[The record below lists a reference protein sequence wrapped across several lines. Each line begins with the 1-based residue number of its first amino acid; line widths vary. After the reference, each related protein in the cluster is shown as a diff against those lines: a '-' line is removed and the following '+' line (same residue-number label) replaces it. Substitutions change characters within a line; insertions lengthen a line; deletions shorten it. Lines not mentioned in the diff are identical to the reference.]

1 MKFGDILLSAVRGVT
16 ANKLRSI
23 LTMLGVLIGVG
34 AVILLMAVGN
44 GSAQRVNSL
53 ITSLGTNTLTI
64 RPSGTGSTPITLAV
78 SDQLNKA
85 GLGDVKSVV
94 PESTTSLTVSSTNAS
109 ESGVSII
116 GTSADY
122 FTVSTASV
130 ASGSAFTAADVASAA
145 KVAVI
150 GSTLATELYPSG
162 SALGQSITVS
172 GTPFTVVGILATQSS
187 TGFNDPNSVV
197 VAPVTRVQRSFTGF
211 GALSSLLAESKTTA
225 GVAAAQGEL
234 GVELNQL
241 LHVSAATAASAASSS
256 ATSGAAGTGG
266 FGRFLRGATGGGT
279 AASSLGAASSS
290 STLPYTITNASTLL
304 STAEASATSFTV
316 LLAAVAA
323 ISLLV
328 GGIGVTNVM
337 LVTVTERTREIGIR
351 KALGA
356 TRGAILGQFLAEAAI
371 LTLLGGILGVVAAVF
386 AAQFQINGT
395 QPVLIGYSIPLAL
408 GVSVAIGVFFG
419 VYPAGRAA
427 TMRPIQALRSI

>member
-1 MKFGDILLSAVRGVT
+1 MKVGDILLSAIRGVT

-44 GSAQRVNSL
+44 GSAQTVNNL

-64 RPSGTGSTPITLAV
+64 RANGQVSGSSAITLAV
-78 SDQLNKA
+78 SDKLDKA

-109 ESGVSII
+109 ESSVSII
-116 GTSADY
+116 GSSADY
-122 FTVSTASV
+122 FKVSTATV
-130 ASGSAFTAADVASAA
+130 ASGAGFTSADVTSAA

-150 GSTLATELYPSG
+150 GSTLATELYPTG
-162 SALGQSITVS
+162 SALGQSISVD

-187 TGFNDPNSVV
+187 TGFTDPNSVV
-197 VAPVTRVQRSFTGF
+197 VAPITRVQRSFTGF
-211 GALSSLLAESKTTA
+211 GALSSLLASAKTTA
-225 GVAAAQGEL
+225 GVPAAQGEL

-241 LHVSAATAASAASSS
+241 LGVSPTTAASAASGSTT
-256 ATSGAAGTGG
+256 ATS
-266 FGRFLRGATGGGT
+266 
-279 AASSLGAASSS
+279 S
-290 STLPYTITNASTLL
+290 LPYTITNASTLL
-304 STAEASATSFTV
+304 STAQASATSFTV

-371 LTLLGGILGVVAAVF
+371 LTLLGGILGVIVAVF
-386 AAQFQINGT
+386 LSQFQINGT
-395 QPVLIGYSIPLAL
+395 MPVLIGYSIPLAL

-427 TMRPIQALRSI
+427 AMRPIQALRSI

>member
-1 MKFGDILLSAVRGVT
+1 MKIGDILLSAVRGVT

-44 GSAQRVNSL
+44 GSAQTVNNL

-64 RPSGTGSTPITLAV
+64 RANGQSSGSSAITLAV
-78 SDQLNKA
+78 SDKLDKA
-85 GLGDVKSVV
+85 GLGDVSTVV
-94 PESTTSLTVSSTNAS
+94 PESTTSLTVSTTSAS
-109 ESGVSII
+109 ESNVSII
-116 GTSADY
+116 GSSADY
-122 FTVSTASV
+122 FKVSTANV
-130 ASGSAFTAADVASAA
+130 ASGAGFTAADVTSAA

-150 GSTLATELYPSG
+150 GSTLATELYPTG
-162 SALGQSITVS
+162 SALGQSVS
-172 GTPFTVVGILATQSS
+172 VDGTPFTVVGILATQSS
-187 TGFNDPNSVV
+187 TGFTDPNSVV
-197 VAPVTRVQRSFTGF
+197 VAPITRVQRSFTGF
-211 GALSSLLAESKTTA
+211 GALSSLLAQAKTTA
-225 GVAAAQGEL
+225 GVPAAQGEL

-241 LHVSAATAASAASSS
+241 LGVSSTTAASAASGSS
-256 ATSGAAGTGG
+256 TAT
-266 FGRFLRGATGGGT
+266 
-279 AASSLGAASSS
+279 

-304 STAEASATSFTV
+304 STAQASATSFTV

-371 LTLLGGILGVVAAVF
+371 LTLLGGILGVIVAVF
-386 AAQFQINGT
+386 LSQFEINGT
-395 QPVLIGYSIPLAL
+395 MPVLIGYSIPLAL

-427 TMRPIQALRSI
+427 AMRPIQALRSI